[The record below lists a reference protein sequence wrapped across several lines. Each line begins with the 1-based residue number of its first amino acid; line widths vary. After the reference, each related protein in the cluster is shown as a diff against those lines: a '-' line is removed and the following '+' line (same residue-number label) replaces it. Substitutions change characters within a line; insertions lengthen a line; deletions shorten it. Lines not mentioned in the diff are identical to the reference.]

1 MLTLNLD
8 NQAEIQF
15 NKLLKYSGMD
25 FSKLI
30 NSMLTYRINELKK
43 GIQNIK
49 NDLVKYEN
57 KYNMKSPVFYKS
69 YLKGDFEED
78 SDSNDFMIWSGE
90 YEVYTE
96 FKEELNQLQ

>member
-8 NQAEIQF
+8 NQTEIQF
-15 NKLLKYSGMD
+15 NKLLKYSSMD

-30 NSMLTYRINELKK
+30 NSMLAYRINELKK
-43 GIQNIK
+43 GIQNIR

-57 KYNMKSPVFYKS
+57 KYNMKSNVFYKS
-69 YLKGDFEED
+69 YLKGNFAED
-78 SDSNDFMIWSGE
+78 SHTNDFMIWSGE

-96 FKEELNQLQ
+96 FQEELNLLQ

>member
-8 NQAEIQF
+8 NQTEIQF